1 MKRWQLVWGLWL
13 AVCLALPSGA
23 YGQRNMPLPD
33 SVWARIEAFV
43 GRHFSDY
50 RPTEP
55 MGVKEVR
62 VSRSLRKAEV
72 VCNEALGAAPFDGT
86 SLRVLQ
92 DELAATFWDKKW
104 QVELTDEHYQPLIGL
119 LPGYLLGMKAPDF
132 RRGKV
137 PELKSA
143 PWVTRVSRPVRFTSG
158 LEGRHVFFVG
168 QSWRI
173 L

>member
-23 YGQRNMPLPD
+23 YGQRNMPLAD

-72 VCNEALGAAPFDGT
+72 VCNEPHRLT
-86 SLRVLQ
+86 ELRSAYCRMSWPRLSG
-92 DELAATFWDKKW
+92 
-104 QVELTDEHYQPLIGL
+104 I
-119 LPGYLLGMKAPDF
+119 
-132 RRGKV
+132 
-137 PELKSA
+137 KS
-143 PWVTRVSRPVRFTSG
+143 
-158 LEGRHVFFVG
+158 GR
-168 QSWRI
+168 WN
-173 L
+173 